1 MPYLNNDQDEEKRMF
16 SLPPLRS
23 IAVRRKMRVKTTTE
37 NNRPPHSGHMIA
49 VKMQFMS
56 ASYSIRFGDFWRDL
70 AWLSR
75 GRRYA
80 RMVVGKSVLTVL
92 STHRD
97 LHEAGCY
104 FERGVEIGEI
114 NVLRK

>member
-1 MPYLNNDQDEEKRMF
+1 
-16 SLPPLRS
+16 
-23 IAVRRKMRVKTTTE
+23 
-37 NNRPPHSGHMIA
+37 
-49 VKMQFMS
+49 
-56 ASYSIRFGDFWRDL
+56 
-70 AWLSR
+70 
-75 GRRYA
+75 
-80 RMVVGKSVLTVL
+80 MVVGKSVLTVL